1 VCSHASGINK
11 ERDLHEGYCGGDG
24 GGRGSD
30 VQVAAAEGCSLGGD
44 SFKGTVRVVGMA
56 VFVFVFVICR
66 AVDEVAG
73 GEVGVCACVGD

>member
-1 VCSHASGINK
+1 M
-11 ERDLHEGYCGGDG
+11 
-24 GGRGSD
+24 
-30 VQVAAAEGCSLGGD
+30 GGD